1 MMTQVGFEPKVR
13 LNILGEQDIAEIHAA
28 GLRILEEIGVGV
40 HSPAAIEILR
50 GAGCAADS
58 EGIVKFPARLVEQ
71 ALGTVPSS
79 VTLYTRNGEVSCPL
93 GGWRT
98 SFGTGSDCPFI
109 LDRDSGRKR
118 LCTYDDVHKGA
129 IVCDSLEHF
138 NFVMPVGIIS
148 DRPRH
153 VADVH
158 ALEATLRGTEK
169 PVVFTAHNAATF
181 QAGIDLAATAVGGA
195 HTLRQRPC
203 ICLYAEPTSPL
214 KHMQEATEKLMTA
227 ARQGIPVIFTPCP
240 LMGATAPAT
249 RAGALAQAVAESFS
263 GLVLHQLVNPGA
275 PFIFGAVMNVLDMS
289 TTIAPYG
296 SPELHQMC
304 AALTDMAHHY
314 QLPMFGTCGCSD
326 AKRVDA
332 QAGLEVGFSTLM
344 ATLNGQNLIHD
355 IGFLESALITSY
367 EVYILANE
375 AIGMAKH
382 IARGVTVNSDT
393 LGVDVIREV
402 GHDGHYLGTDH
413 TLRHFRGEFFFPTFQ
428 DRTNY
433 SGWERLGRKTADVRL
448 KETAAEIIGTHEVE
462 PISAPAR
469 SQISR
474 ILAELEA

>member
-1 MMTQVGFEPKVR
+1 MQQVGFEPNVR
-13 LNILGEQDIAEIHAA
+13 LQILDQKGIEEIHAA
-28 GLRILEEIGVGV
+28 VLRVLEETNVTINTEQGRRILTQ
-40 HSPAAIEILR
+40 
-50 GAGCAADS
+50 AGCTCDD
-58 EGIVKFPARLVEQ
+58 GNVVRIPARLVASAIET
-71 ALGTVPSS
+71 APSL
-79 VTLYTRNGEVSCPL
+79 VTLYDRLGDVACPL
-93 GGWRT
+93 EGWKT
-98 SFGTGSDCPFI
+98 SYGTGSDCPFI
-109 LDRDSGRKR
+109 LDHDTDEKR
-118 LCTYDDVHKGA
+118 QCTYDDVARGA
-129 IVCDSLEHF
+129 LVCDALEHF
-138 NFVMPVGIIS
+138 NFVMPVGIVS
-148 DRPRH
+148 DREVRT
-153 VADVH
+153 AAVH
-158 ALEATLRGTEK
+158 AIEATMSNTIK
-169 PVVFTAHNAATF
+169 PVVFTSADARGLQASIDIAAAV
-181 QAGIDLAATAVGGA
+181 AGGRESLQEKPI
-195 HTLRQRPC
+195 

-214 KHMQEATEKLMTA
+214 KHMPEATDKLILA
-227 ARQGIPVIFTPCP
+227 ARTRTPVIFTPCP

-249 RAGALAQAVAESFS
+249 AAGILVLGIAESLS

-275 PFIFGAVMNVLDMS
+275 PFIFGGVLNLLDMS

-296 SPELHQMC
+296 SPELHQTC
-304 AALTDMAHHY
+304 AAMTDMAHY
-314 QLPMFGTCGCSD
+314 YALPMFGTCGCSD